1 MAMEKLYTVRDT
13 HTRSLTA
20 LGINPSRR
28 EILIGCEGKEELT
41 FVISAWS
48 NYVICLA
55 EGVYYNVDCEF
66 TFSCRIFVY
75 FCTVLGCN
83 QSQYCVLF

>member
-28 EILIGCEGKEELT
+28 EILIGCEGKQKLT
-41 FVISAWS
+41 FVILAWS
-48 NYVICLA
+48 HLLFWTAGAYCNVSCMYLHFFCLIS
-55 EGVYYNVDCEF
+55 VC
-66 TFSCRIFVY
+66 
-75 FCTVLGCN
+75 FCTA
-83 QSQYCVLF
+83 